1 MILGNLII
9 FKLKRIWYAVAVREG
24 GLNVAD
30 ELDEAI
36 ETFRVM
42 RKAVPFTDK
51 DHIVW
56 AREAVRCDVRT
67 ALARIKEPLEKI
79 RLFDVLRQLLDKME
93 ARYDEPVSD
102 GLKRL
107 PR

>member
-1 MILGNLII
+1 M
-9 FKLKRIWYAVAVREG
+9 
-24 GLNVAD
+24 AD
-30 ELDEAI
+30 ELDEVI
-36 ETFRVM
+36 ETVRVM
-42 RKAVPFTDK
+42 RKVVPFTDK

-67 ALARIKEPLEKI
+67 ALARIKDPIEKI

-93 ARYDEPVSD
+93 ARRDELVSD
-102 GLKRL
+102 GLKSL

>member
-1 MILGNLII
+1 M
-9 FKLKRIWYAVAVREG
+9 
-24 GLNVAD
+24 AD
-30 ELDEAI
+30 ELDEVI
-36 ETFRVM
+36 ETVRVM
-42 RKAVPFTDK
+42 RKVVPFTDK

-67 ALARIKEPLEKI
+67 AVTRIKDPIEKI

-93 ARYDEPVSD
+93 ARRDELVSD
-102 GLKRL
+102 GLKSL